1 VLTNRWAIL
10 VLVMGAQTMA
20 NVGPLGIPAIAPLI
34 RDDLGLSVAQAGS
47 FVSAYYIGPVL
58 MSLPAGWVADRWGVR
73 GTMVAGQAL
82 IALGLVAAS
91 AASSFAALLPV
102 MVLAGAGYGMLNPT
116 TAKAVMSWF
125 PRRQR
130 ATAIG
135 FKQMGLPA
143 GGAVGALAMP
153 PIALALGWRGSVLLS
168 AAATA
173 ALALATWALYRD
185 PPAERDAP
193 PPAAASDSFRRVL
206 GNRDLWLVALSTLVY
221 AGVQTVLMAFLVLY
235 LTGHVKLPLVAAA
248 RYLVLA
254 QMAGMAGRVAFG
266 MLSDR
271 LFGGRRRIV
280 LVIAG
285 IGSATCAL
293 LVALTGPGTAR
304 GLLVPLALG
313 FGLFA
318 IGWNGV
324 HQPLMAELAGPRSA
338 GTAVGLG
345 LAVSSAGV
353 TLCPPL
359 FGLVVEAGGFP
370 LAWTLLAL
378 SMAPA
383 MLLLGPVRERRGALT

>member
-58 MSLPAGWVADRWGVR
+58 MSLPAGWIADRWGVR
-73 GTMVAGQAL
+73 GTMVAGQGL

-91 AASSFAALLPV
+91 AATSFAALLPI
-102 MVLAGAGYGMLNPT
+102 MVAAGAGYGMLNPT

-130 ATAIG
+130 ATVIG
-135 FKQMGLPA
+135 IKQMGLPL
-143 GGAVGALAMP
+143 GGALGALAMP
-153 PIALALGWRGSVLLS
+153 PMALALGWRGSVLVS
-168 AAATA
+168 AAAIA
-173 ALALATWALYRD
+173 ALALLTWMLYRD
-185 PPAERDAP
+185 PPDEREAP
-193 PPAAASDSFRRVL
+193 PPAAASESFQRVL
-206 GNRDLWLVALSTLVY
+206 ANRDLWLVSISTLVY

-235 LTGHVKLPLVAAA
+235 LTGHVGLPLVTAA

-254 QMAGMAGRVAFG
+254 QLAGMTGRVAFG

-271 LFGGRRRIV
+271 LFDGRRRIV

-285 IGSATCAL
+285 TGSATCSL
-293 LVALTGPGTAR
+293 LVALTGTGR
-304 GLLVPLALG
+304 GLWLLAPLALA
-313 FGLFA
+313 FGLFG

-324 HQPLMAELAGPRSA
+324 HQPLMAELAGPRAA

-359 FGLVVEAGGFP
+359 FGLLVEAGGYP
-370 LAWTLLAL
+370 LAWALLAL
-378 SMAPA
+378 AMVPA
-383 MLLLGPVRERRGALT
+383 MLLLVPVRERRGALL